1 MSEVIPLLNSVRND
15 KEILY
20 EASNLVFPTRSDT
33 SDKLDISVYYSLFR
47 KKPRKAGVI
56 WFLHVD
62 ILNEPWEVH
71 YHVKEIIDKS
81 CYYVSLQL
89 GFKEEHRIEYMMRKI
104 HAHMVEKGELTND
117 SIFNS
122 VRGKIDSIDFKFIV
136 LNSRVSTDNALTAF
150 QALCVKTYRFVK
162 STGLKPA
169 EDFGLDKTNVVVD
182 FIPISVTKVVT
193 QVLTEDFEDYSDT
206 KK

>member
-1 MSEVIPLLNSVRND
+1 
-15 KEILY
+15 
-20 EASNLVFPTRSDT
+20 
-33 SDKLDISVYYSLFR
+33 
-47 KKPRKAGVI
+47 
-56 WFLHVD
+56 
-62 ILNEPWEVH
+62 
-71 YHVKEIIDKS
+71 
-81 CYYVSLQL
+81 
-89 GFKEEHRIEYMMRKI
+89 MRKI

-122 VRGKIDSIDFKFIV
+122 VRGKIDSIDFKFVV

-169 EDFGLDKTNVVVD
+169 EDFGLDKTNVEVD

-193 QVLTEDFEDYSDT
+193 QEVTEDFEDYSDT

>member
-1 MSEVIPLLNSVRND
+1 
-15 KEILY
+15 
-20 EASNLVFPTRSDT
+20 
-33 SDKLDISVYYSLFR
+33 
-47 KKPRKAGVI
+47 
-56 WFLHVD
+56 
-62 ILNEPWEVH
+62 
-71 YHVKEIIDKS
+71 
-81 CYYVSLQL
+81 
-89 GFKEEHRIEYMMRKI
+89 MRKI

-122 VRGKIDSIDFKFIV
+122 VRGKIDSIDFKFVV

-150 QALCVKTYRFVK
+150 QTLCVKTYRFVK

-182 FIPISVTKVVT
+182 FIPISVTKVVN
-193 QVLTEDFEDYSDT
+193 QELTEDFEDYSDT